1 MKLTVFG
8 ATGGIGREVVAQGLD
23 AGHHVVGVVRDGYD
37 LQHPALTVVQVPGL
51 TDPSALRS
59 ALDGADAAISCVGP
73 RRRRDVTV
81 ASTTVRGVL
90 RALEA
95 AGVRRFAAVTAA
107 PVGPVP
113 DGESWLNRRVL
124 YPIVG
129 ALLRDLYA
137 DLAMMEREIMDSA
150 TDWTIV
156 RPPRLTDRP
165 LTRRYRTAIG
175 ANVPRAGTI
184 PRADVAHA
192 MLAALDNPATIRQ
205 AVGVAA

>member
-1 MKLTVFG
+1 M
-8 ATGGIGREVVAQGLD
+8 
-23 AGHHVVGVVRDGYD
+23 
-37 LQHPALTVVQVPGL
+37 
-51 TDPSALRS
+51 
-59 ALDGADAAISCVGP
+59 
-73 RRRRDVTV
+73 TV

-95 AGVRRFAAVTAA
+95 AGVKRFAAVTAA

-113 DGESWLNRRVL
+113 EGESWLNRRVL

-129 ALLRDLYA
+129 CAAARHLRRPRV
-137 DLAMMEREIMDSA
+137 MEREIMDSG

-165 LTRRYRTAIG
+165 LTRSYRTAIG
-175 ANVPRAGTI
+175 ANVPRAVKI

-192 MLAALDNPATIRQ
+192 LLAALDDPATIRQ